1 MVYKQ
6 TRLHVVGNFHSS
18 KPRMLAQV
26 RALGCPTFGPT
37 FGHDGRAEQ
46 DEGVVRHAHAPK
58 GRGAERPV

>member
-1 MVYKQ
+1 
-6 TRLHVVGNFHSS
+6 
-18 KPRMLAQV
+18 MLAQV
-26 RALGCPTFGPT
+26 GALGCPTFGPT